1 MPNHPGTGFGTRGHP
16 PNLGPTAATPVWT
29 VEYELDF
36 ASFGDHNF
44 ASTATKALSSATA
57 SGTRSATWTAY
68 NSGAANKF
76 ALSSAGLEI
85 DPKGGESEG
94 SPHLWAG
101 VQTLPYLAA
110 PLTSMMAGLSEDDT
124 IAFQL
129 YMDSS
134 PVPSAAFDAYGLALW
149 NGVAPSNSEYLCLRY
164 YFGGDGNRRAEGFLE
179 QESYDSMIQATSQTF
194 FEVVLYPGNGAV
206 SNIGVFDT
214 EFPDPLT
221 SGTFQTYSSLSPIL
235 GPGGGNDQ
243 AIPSWKIPKATASFM
258 IHTQRNNSATTL
270 LTTAYKMRVL
280 RRRKT

>member
-1 MPNHPGTGFGTRGHP
+1 MAKISPDGGGVTRSFP
-16 PNLGPTAATPVWT
+16 ASLGPTAATPVWT

-44 ASTATKALSSATA
+44 ASTATKSLSSATA

-85 DPKGGESEG
+85 DPKGDG
-94 SPHLWAG
+94 SHFWAG

-124 IAFQL
+124 VALQL

-134 PVPSAAFDAYGLALW
+134 PVPSATQDAYGLALW
-149 NGVAPSNSEYLCLRY
+149 NGIAPTSSEYLCLRY
-164 YFGGDGNRRAEGFLE
+164 TAYDGGNRQAQGFLE
-179 QESYDSMIQATSQTF
+179 QESYDAMDQSTAQTF
-194 FEVVLYPGNGAV
+194 FEIVLFPGNGAV
-206 SNIGVFDT
+206 SNMGVFDT

-221 SGTFQTYSSLSPIL
+221 SGTFQAYSSLSPIL
-235 GPGGGNDQ
+235 GPGGGAG
-243 AIPSWKIPKATASFM
+243 AIPPWKIPKLTASFM
-258 IHTQRNNSATTL
+258 IHAQRNDSLTTL
-270 LTTAYKMRVL
+270 LTTSYKMRVL
-280 RRRKT
+280 RRRNT